1 MIHRIKNLPTAT
13 HLWFFELIMII
24 FFNHNKQVVHRL
36 QTMNLRF
43 QRKTWWR
50 ESSIAFEHTV
60 EIFCRITSI
69 SLGRHLLGVI
79 VFTLS
84 CTDFFFN
91 GTELRRVLTLAD
103 YSSHLEKLV
112 CCYRKVNATTV
123 FAYSCINPDLFFDLL
138 RSRVFEPCRHSGSY
152 GDSDDLHVSAGWRSS
167 CCCSFFLRWHPV
179 GVSLHNEKN
188 DRWVD
193 SIQLFYDLKLEK
205 NIQT

>member
-13 HLWFFELIMII
+13 HLWFFELIMVI

-60 EIFCRITSI
+60 EIFLPDYKHKPRAPSPGGDSI
-69 SLGRHLLGVI
+69 YIKLHR
-79 VFTLS
+79 
-84 CTDFFFN
+84 FFFN

-112 CCYRKVNATTV
+112 CCYRKVNTTTV
-123 FAYSCINPDLFFDLL
+123 FANSCINPDLFFDLL

-152 GDSDDLHVSAGWRSS
+152 GDSDDLHVSARWRSS

-179 GVSLHNEKN
+179 GVSLHNEN
-188 DRWVD
+188 DRWVN